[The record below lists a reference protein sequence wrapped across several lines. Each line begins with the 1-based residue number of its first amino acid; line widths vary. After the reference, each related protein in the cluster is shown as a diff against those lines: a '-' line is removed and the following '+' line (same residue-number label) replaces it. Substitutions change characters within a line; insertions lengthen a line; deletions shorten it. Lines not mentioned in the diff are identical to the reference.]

1 VKTRG
6 QAPTNKSRRRI
17 AAPKAKGLCGP
28 CYGMTQLQQEFATSE
43 MGFRVSLY
51 AANPEPL
58 MSALGQKRTLH

>member
-1 VKTRG
+1 
-6 QAPTNKSRRRI
+6 
-17 AAPKAKGLCGP
+17 
-28 CYGMTQLQQEFATSE
+28 MTQLQQEFATSE